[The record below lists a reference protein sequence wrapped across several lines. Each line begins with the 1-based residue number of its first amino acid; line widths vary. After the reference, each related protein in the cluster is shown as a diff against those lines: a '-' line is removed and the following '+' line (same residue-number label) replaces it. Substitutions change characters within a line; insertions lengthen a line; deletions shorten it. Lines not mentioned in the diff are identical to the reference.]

1 MCRAS
6 SARAADLVDRIHG
19 RQRSRRFE
27 GGGADRHPS
36 RSRSSST
43 EDDADGVSI
52 LGEKLSVVRVDGADN
67 FTAPGRPIAVI
78 SNVMLEYRPAPPRE
92 AGAGQTPVSGR
103 PERLSIIVPVY
114 NEARTVRAVIDR
126 LLTIDLPVPREI
138 LVVDDG
144 STDGTGEVLDRRRR
158 RRAWRSPSS
167 ACRRTAGRGARFALG
182 WRGPRERS
190 SRSRTRTSSSTP
202 RNWRRWCS
210 RSSAARA
217 SVVYGSRFLDGTAR
231 APRMTIAGNR
241 MLTAATNVL
250 YGSAIT
256 DMETC
261 YKIMRADVAHSLK
274 LTASRFDIEPEIT
287 ARLLRGGHRI
297 HELPVRFAPR
307 SRAEG
312 KKIRWRDG
320 VRALQV
326 LLIERFR

>member
-1 MCRAS
+1 
-6 SARAADLVDRIHG
+6 
-19 RQRSRRFE
+19 
-27 GGGADRHPS
+27 
-36 RSRSSST
+36 
-43 EDDADGVSI
+43 
-52 LGEKLSVVRVDGADN
+52 
-67 FTAPGRPIAVI
+67 
-78 SNVMLEYRPAPPRE
+78 
-92 AGAGQTPVSGR
+92 VSGH

-144 STDGTGEVLDRRRR
+144 STDGTGDVLD
-158 RRAWRSPSS
+158 
-167 ACRRTAGRGARFALG
+167 GAAAEGLG
-182 WRGPRERS
+182 VTVIRM
-190 SRSRTRTSSSTP
+190 P
-202 RNWRRWCS
+202 RNGGKG
-210 RSSAARA
+210 SAIREGLARA
-217 SVVYGSRFLDGTAR
+217 TGTIVAIQDADLELDPAQLASLVQPIVSGQATVVYGSRFLDGTAR

-261 YKIMRADVAHSLK
+261 YKIMRADIARSLN
-274 LTASRFDIEPEIT
+274 LTASRFDIEPQIT

-297 HELPVRFAPR
+297 QELPVRFAPR

-312 KKIRWRDG
+312 KKIKWRDG

-326 LLIERFR
+326 LLIERLRGTQGTKTN